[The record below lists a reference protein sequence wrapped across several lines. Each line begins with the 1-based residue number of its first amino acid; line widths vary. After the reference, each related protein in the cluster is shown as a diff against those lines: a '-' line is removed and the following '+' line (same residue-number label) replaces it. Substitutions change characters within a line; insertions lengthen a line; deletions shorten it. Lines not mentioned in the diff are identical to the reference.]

1 MIADLYRPGGSVL
14 HRMPAGAKLLG
25 LAMLGTVLFVLPNLL
40 LSLSGLGLALA
51 LIALARLGWAFAL
64 RSVKSI
70 LPIVILVGGFQAWAA
85 GWGEAAVFS
94 ARLAA
99 LLLIAG
105 TVTATARPSDM
116 ADTITTLVT
125 PLRVFGVDP
134 ARVGLAFGLAVRF
147 MPVLASVAADI
158 REAQSA
164 RGLDRSIFA
173 LAVPLVVRTLK
184 MADEVAEAIDAR
196 S

>member
-14 HRMPAGAKLLG
+14 HRMPAGAKLLA
-25 LAMLGTVLFVLPNLL
+25 LAALGTMLFVLPNIW

-51 LIALARLGWAFAL
+51 SIALARLGWAFAL

-70 LPIVILVGGFQAWAA
+70 LPVVILVGGFQVWAA
-85 GWGEAAVFS
+85 GWHEAAVFS

-105 TVTATARPSDM
+105 TVTATTRPSDM

-134 ARVGLAFGLAVRF
+134 ARVGLAFGLAIRF
-147 MPVLASVAADI
+147 VPVLASVAADI

>member
-14 HRMPAGAKLLG
+14 HRMPAGAKLLA
-25 LAMLGTVLFVLPNLL
+25 LAALGTMLFVLPNIW
-40 LSLSGLGLALA
+40 LSLSGLGPALA
-51 LIALARLGWAFAL
+51 SIALARLGWAFAL

-70 LPIVILVGGFQAWAA
+70 LPVVILVGGFQTWAA
-85 GWGEAAVFS
+85 GWHEAAVFS

-105 TVTATARPSDM
+105 TVTATTRPSDM

-134 ARVGLAFGLAVRF
+134 ARVGLAFGLAIRF
-147 MPVLASVAADI
+147 VPVLASVAADI